1 VDEGEGGRRPTWYL
15 VRSVLQT
22 PVSSIM
28 ATRNGIMARA
38 GMIVVAIVGVGE
50 GDDDKTRSAVGKER
64 KAQGGGRSAWIK
76 APGQPGWNHRELLVD
91 LDKYQTLSA
100 RNCLDLVLNG
110 GAARCPL

>member
-1 VDEGEGGRRPTWYL
+1 
-15 VRSVLQT
+15 
-22 PVSSIM
+22 M

-76 APGQPGWNHRELLVD
+76 TGSTGLEPPRVACWPRQVSNFVYPQLSRFGAEWRGREV
-91 LDKYQTLSA
+91 S
-100 RNCLDLVLNG
+100 
-110 GAARCPL
+110 P